1 MISRLFRCTEHFQKS
16 NASPIFD
23 ILADYGFRV
32 SVAKNGE
39 NALFKVQQSLPDLIL
54 LDVMMPGIDG
64 FETCRRLK
72 ANPITQEIPIVFLSA
87 LDEVIDKITAFR
99 VGGVDYITKPFH
111 TEEVLARVK
120 NQLALQAA
128 KADIRAA
135 LEKEKEL

>member
-1 MISRLFRCTEHFQKS
+1 MATSQAETILIVDDKPTNIKVL
-16 NASPIFD
+16 FD

-99 VGGVDYITKPFH
+99 VGGVD
-111 TEEVLARVK
+111 
-120 NQLALQAA
+120 
-128 KADIRAA
+128 
-135 LEKEKEL
+135 